1 MYRGIRPTAE
11 RPAGDARQPVSIP
24 ASAPVS
30 EDLTPKNLTQRL
42 AMSLSDAPSLVAPA
56 VPGDAPPA
64 TMVDEPGARL
74 RRGGRARRV
83 RLSVVI
89 PFYNEGANVDALF
102 DRLVPVLDRLDAE
115 WEVVCVNDGS
125 RDDTL
130 DRLLDVHDRDPR
142 VKVVDL
148 SRNFGKELALS
159 AGLGH
164 VTGDA
169 VVPMDA
175 DLQHPPELLP
185 QFLAKWREGYDVVVA
200 VRNARVGQSMKHR
213 LFARAFYWI
222 FDNLSEVKLPREV
235 GDFRLMDRRVVEVIN
250 RMPERTRFMKGIFA
264 WVGFRQASIPY
275 EQGERAG
282 GDTKWGFVK
291 LLRLSFD
298 GLTAFSTFPLRVW
311 SLVGMA
317 VSGFAFVYILI
328 RVIRTLLHGIDV
340 PGYESLLAAVL
351 FLGGVQLI
359 TLGILGDY
367 LGRVFNEVKGRPLYI
382 VRSAHGFEDEEAAAA
397 PAAYRT
403 PRRGAGT
410 EDRHP

>member
-1 MYRGIRPTAE
+1 MSLTDAPTTDAPTLAASANTAPT
-11 RPAGDARQPVSIP
+11 PAPISGDA
-24 ASAPVS
+24 ASAP
-30 EDLTPKNLTQRL
+30 K
-42 AMSLSDAPSLVAPA
+42 PSRS
-56 VPGDAPPA
+56 
-64 TMVDEPGARL
+64 ARTK
-74 RRGGRARRV
+74 RG

-89 PFYNEGANVDALF
+89 PFYNEGPNIAALF
-102 DRLVPVLDRLDAE
+102 ERLVPVLDRLDAE

-130 DRLLDVHDRDPR
+130 DRLLDVHDADPR

-159 AGLGH
+159 AGLRH
-164 VTGDA
+164 TTGDA

-200 VRNARVGQSMKHR
+200 VRHARVGQSLKHR
-213 LFARAFYWI
+213 AFARAFYWI

-235 GDFRLMDRRVVEVIN
+235 GDFRLMDRRVVDVIN

-275 EQGERAG
+275 QQGERAG
-282 GDTKWGFVK
+282 GDTKWGFLK
-291 LLRLSFD
+291 LLSLSFD

-317 VSGFAFVYILI
+317 ISGFAFVYILL
-328 RVIRTLLHGIDV
+328 RLLRTLIYGIDV

-351 FLGGVQLI
+351 FMGGIQLV
-359 TLGILGDY
+359 TLGVIGDY

-382 VRSAHGFEDEEAAAA
+382 VRSAHGFEDEAAA
-397 PAAYRT
+397 PASNLAAN
-403 PRRGAGT
+403 PGANAGAWRRPGS
-410 EDRHP
+410 EDRPS

>member
-1 MYRGIRPTAE
+1 
-11 RPAGDARQPVSIP
+11 
-24 ASAPVS
+24 
-30 EDLTPKNLTQRL
+30 
-42 AMSLSDAPSLVAPA
+42 MSLSDAPFRVAPSPDDGPA
-56 VPGDAPPA
+56 ADGPVP
-64 TMVDEPGARL
+64 ARPRG
-74 RRGGRARRV
+74 RRR

-89 PFYNEGANVDALF
+89 PCYNEGPNIPTLHQ
-102 DRLVPVLDRLDAE
+102 RLTAVLGRVESECGME

-130 DRLLDVHDRDPR
+130 ERLLELHARDPR
-142 VKVVDL
+142 IKVVDL

-159 AGLGH
+159 AGLTH
-164 VTGDA
+164 ATGDA

-185 QFLAKWREGYDVVVA
+185 QFIAKWREGYDVVVA
-200 VRNARVGQSMKHR
+200 VRHARVGQSLKHR
-213 LFARAFYWI
+213 LFARMFYWV
-222 FDNLSEVKLPREV
+222 FDHLSEVKLPREV
-235 GDFRLMDRRVVEVIN
+235 GDFRLMDRKVVEIIN

-264 WVGFRQASIPY
+264 WVGFRQTGIPY

-317 VSGFAFVYILI
+317 VSGFAFVYIVI
-328 RVIRTLLHGIDV
+328 RLLRTLLFGIDV

-359 TLGILGDY
+359 TLGIIGDY
-367 LGRVFNEVKGRPLYI
+367 LGRVFNEVKGRPLFI
-382 VRSAHGFEDEEAAAA
+382 VRSAHGFDDGRPAHGFEEEPAVPCRQDARGEDG
-397 PAAYRT
+397 
-403 PRRGAGT
+403 RR
-410 EDRHP
+410 

>member
-1 MYRGIRPTAE
+1 M
-11 RPAGDARQPVSIP
+11 SIP
-24 ASAPVS
+24 DAPISAASSDAGTASA
-30 EDLTPKNLTQRL
+30 RR
-42 AMSLSDAPSLVAPA
+42 
-56 VPGDAPPA
+56 
-64 TMVDEPGARL
+64 PGASPGEAQPSADRL
-74 RRGGRARRV
+74 CRPRRG

-89 PFYNEGANVDALF
+89 PFYNEGANIDALF
-102 DRLVPVLDRLDAE
+102 ARLTPVLDGLEMD

-125 RDDTL
+125 RDDTV

-159 AGLGH
+159 AGLSH
-164 VTGDA
+164 ATGDA

-185 QFLAKWREGYDVVVA
+185 AFIAKWREGYDVVVA
-200 VRNARVGQSMKHR
+200 VRHARIGQSLKHR
-213 LFARAFYWI
+213 LFAKLFYWI
-222 FDNLSEVKLPREV
+222 FDHLSEIKLPREV

-264 WVGFRQASIPY
+264 WVGFRQAAIPY

-311 SLVGMA
+311 SLEGMA
-317 VSGFAFVYILI
+317 VSGVAFVYILI
-328 RVIRTLLHGIDV
+328 RLVRTLFYGIDV
-340 PGYESLLAAVL
+340 PGYESLLVAVL
-351 FLGGVQLI
+351 FLGGIQLI
-359 TLGILGDY
+359 TLGIIGDY
-367 LGRVFNEVKGRPLYI
+367 LGRVFAEVKGRPLFI
-382 VRSAHGFEDEEAAAA
+382 VRSAHGFATADDQHGHGFDPVDN
-397 PAAYRT
+397 PAGQERQ
-403 PRRGAGT
+403 R
-410 EDRHP
+410 